1 MRGKCCIA
9 LAVGVLTFCS
19 EAMAEKITLVCK
31 FEGSERSG
39 FEREKDVNQILI
51 DTDLPSV
58 ELRVAQTMG
67 TANEIYFGYRNRPA
81 KGMTDDKILLHFVG
95 SKISM
100 AAIRLG
106 VPTAIVLDRLSGTMV
121 WSWADESGSR
131 AYRYKC
137 KS

>member
-1 MRGKCCIA
+1 
-9 LAVGVLTFCS
+9 
-19 EAMAEKITLVCK
+19 
-31 FEGSERSG
+31 
-39 FEREKDVNQILI
+39 
-51 DTDLPSV
+51 
-58 ELRVAQTMG
+58 MG
-67 TANEIYFGYRNRPA
+67 TSNEIYFGYRNRPA

-100 AAIRLG
+100 AAIRLR

-121 WSWADESGSR
+121 SWADESGSR